1 MDAKP
6 TPATPERIP
15 FKVALIPLVLMI
27 TVMAITV
34 IGLEASSHIPLLVGT
49 IIASIVGIRYGY
61 PWKTVE
67 QSVYRGI
74 RMALPAIVIII
85 LIGLTIGSWIGG
97 GIVATMVHYG
107 LEILSP
113 SLFLFTICLIC
124 AAITLAVGSS
134 WATMG
139 TIGVAGMGIGMSVG
153 IPAPM
158 VAGAIVSG
166 AYFGDKLSPLSDTTN
181 LAAGIS
187 EVDLFDHIRHMFYT
201 TIPALIIALIV
212 YYILGLQFHAEGLSA
227 EQIRAIQQVL
237 NKHFVI
243 SPWLLLVPAGVLVLI
258 MFRVPA
264 LPALVAGIIMGWCS
278 HVFVQGGEFSTAV
291 ITLHDGYQLK
301 SGNEMVDQLFNRGG
315 IQAMMST
322 VALVIIAMS
331 FGGVMEGTGMLK
343 ALVEKILLVARRA
356 ATLITATISSAF
368 LINLTAADQYMSI
381 LVPARMYTDAFRRL
395 RLKPKNLSRAL
406 EDGGTVTSVLVPW
419 NTCGVFAFSMLGVSA
434 MEFAPY
440 AVLNYS
446 VPLIAIL
453 LAFLGIGVEPMSA
466 EEIAEA
472 EREEALAAAAA
483 GGNVAS
489 PPGSPHAGPPPAAA
503 APSSAPTPT
512 ASGTTATV
520 MHPGSDP
527 VVNAPNKD

>member
-1 MDAKP
+1 MDKQP
-6 TPATPERIP
+6 IPQPPQQIP
-15 FKVALIPLVLMI
+15 FKVAMIPLVLMI

-34 IGLEASSHIPLLVGT
+34 IGLDASSHVPLLVGT

-61 PWKTVE
+61 PWKTIE
-67 QSVYRGI
+67 QSAYRGI

-139 TIGVAGMGIGMSVG
+139 TIGVAGMGIGMSIG

-187 EVDLFDHIRHMFYT
+187 EVDLFEHIRHMFYT

-212 YYILGLQFHAEGLSA
+212 YYFLGMRFHAEGLSA
-227 EQIRAIQQVL
+227 DQISAIQQVL
-237 NKHFVI
+237 GQHFVI

-258 MFRVPA
+258 MFKVPA
-264 LPALVAGIIMGWCS
+264 LPALVAGIIMGWSC

-291 ITLHDGYQLK
+291 ITLHDGYQLQ
-301 SGNEMVDQLFNRGG
+301 SGNEMVDKLFNRGG

-381 LVPARMYTDAFRRL
+381 LVPGRMYTNAFRRL
-395 RLKPKNLSRAL
+395 RLRPKNLSRAL

-419 NTCGVFAFSMLGVSA
+419 NTCGVFAYSMLGVSA

-453 LAFLGIGVEPMSA
+453 LAFLGVGVEYMTP
-466 EEIAEA
+466 EEAAEA
-472 EREEALAAAAA
+472 ERQESAEALAEAQAASGQAQAQDAGTATAAA
-483 GGNVAS
+483 
-489 PPGSPHAGPPPAAA
+489 
-503 APSSAPTPT
+503 T
-512 ASGTTATV
+512 AQATTRTA
-520 MHPGSDP
+520 
-527 VVNAPNKD
+527 